1 MNTIINGTTTT
12 TASNLYPFMTKNQIK
27 ERLSSDAAFRSQA
40 MVILY
45 TLQTAHEQSTDST
58 LNRNRQGFMSS
69 HAVNGSRIARKIQC
83 GEEILPEDQAHI
95 DAIAPRYSRQLAVHF
110 RAEALNNNNPA
121 LASVAKIFGI

>member
-69 HAVNGSRIARKIQC
+69 HAVNGSRIAR
-83 GEEILPEDQAHI
+83 
-95 DAIAPRYSRQLAVHF
+95 S
-110 RAEALNNNNPA
+110 AL
-121 LASVAKIFGI
+121 